1 MGRRNTSA
9 AAHQHRRKMHHSLST
24 NKLQVLRAEMRHKTY
39 QITTSPFLDLELG
52 VEHHHPSREAEL
64 ILLHMRG
71 SKWLLRNHLQ
81 GRKLILSN
89 NLFLDRQEATRTL
102 LFFQ

>member
-1 MGRRNTSA
+1 MDRHNTSA

-24 NKLQVLRAEMRHKTY
+24 KQPQVLHAEMRHKTY

-52 VEHHHPSREAEL
+52 VEHHRPSREAEQ
-64 ILLHMRG
+64 ILQHMRG

-81 GRKLILSN
+81 DRKLILSN

-102 LFFQ
+102 LSFQ